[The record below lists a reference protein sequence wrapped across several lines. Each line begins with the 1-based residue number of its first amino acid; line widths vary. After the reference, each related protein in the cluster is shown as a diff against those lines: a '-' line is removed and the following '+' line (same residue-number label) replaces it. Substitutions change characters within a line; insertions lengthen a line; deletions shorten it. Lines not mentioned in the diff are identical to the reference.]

1 MKNRVNNM
9 PKATFQISGEIKD
22 FTRVDNIY
30 RIMKREG
37 EKLLDDWEIKFDV
50 TFEEKKGTGETL

>member
-22 FTRVDNIY
+22 FSRVDNIY
-30 RIMKREG
+30 RTMKREG